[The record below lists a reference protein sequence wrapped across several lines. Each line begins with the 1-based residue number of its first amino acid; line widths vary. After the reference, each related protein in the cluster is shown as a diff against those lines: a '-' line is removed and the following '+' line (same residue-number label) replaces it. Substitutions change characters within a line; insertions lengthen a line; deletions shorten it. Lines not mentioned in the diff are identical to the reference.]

1 MRKDKSAKAKK
12 SQADSAEP
20 VPADSSAQES
30 ADSKQAATA
39 QATPTTHTT
48 PTTEGQEDFQERYL
62 LALAELRNISA
73 RHEKALGE
81 ARKRGAEPLAQD
93 LLDALDNL
101 KRAREAPECSES
113 VRGGLDLVLRGIEE
127 AFARHGIVPF
137 ASVGAKLDPSRHEVM
152 AELPTAEQP
161 AGTVVQEVQG
171 GWLIHGRLLRAARV
185 VVARAEK
192 PATEAEATETPPED
206 STESPQQLRADAP

>member
-1 MRKDKSAKAKK
+1 MRKDKSVKAKK
-12 SQADSAEP
+12 SQVDS
-20 VPADSSAQES
+20 VGQKSGDSSAQES
-30 ADSKQAATA
+30 AEVREAEAAQAA
-39 QATPTTHTT
+39 QAIDATKA
-48 PTTEGQEDFQERYL
+48 QEDFQERYL

-137 ASVGAKLDPSRHEVM
+137 DSVGAKLDPSRHEVM